1 MTKPFDLNDRAAILA
16 ALEDTDPDNP
26 VVAAIEQR
34 LHALAKVLEDA
45 CAHTGELP
53 HRIQISK
60 PATALDE
67 IVIDL
72 FKASLLHQR
81 HLVARLR
88 GIPPEELSIPE
99 IRIMDHGRQ

>member
-1 MTKPFDLNDRAAILA
+1 MTKPFDVNDRAAILA
-16 ALEDTDPDNP
+16 ALEDTDPGNP

-34 LHALAKVLEDA
+34 LHALAKILEEA
-45 CAHTGELP
+45 CTYTGELP
-53 HRIQISK
+53 GQIQVSK

-88 GIPPEELSIPE
+88 GIPPEELGIPE
-99 IRIMDHGRQ
+99 IRILDHGRQ